1 MIVNPLTVAKNHS
14 ISTLRNSNLSE
25 MNGLRGAVSLRTR
38 QTGQSVTT
46 LADSQMLMTALTL
59 HMDVVTLWLA
69 FKTSKNVGLP
79 MPQISTGMAAFS
91 RKNLLQ
97 SAETKSI
104 LDTGGI
110 TQESTYATFP
120 LLGNSL
126 PMLRMLDRGKNVVK
140 SLNQPWSQHSW

>member
-1 MIVNPLTVAKNHS
+1 
-14 ISTLRNSNLSE
+14 
-25 MNGLRGAVSLRTR
+25 
-38 QTGQSVTT
+38 
-46 LADSQMLMTALTL
+46 
-59 HMDVVTLWLA
+59 MDVVTLSLA

-104 LDTGGI
+104 LDTGGT
-110 TQESTYATFP
+110 TQESTSATFP
-120 LLGNSL
+120 LLGPSL
-126 PMLRMLDRGKNVVK
+126 PMLQMLDRGKNVVE